1 MIQKIKDLF
10 KFLFI
15 TEKDK
20 GDHFVVGIMI
30 GAGLSTPLYNFFYF
44 VTEWYHWMPLVL
56 VPIMT
61 MFVVWLVAFL
71 KELYDES
78 KGGLRSYQDIKW
90 TMIGGAIG
98 LSIITL
104 FYI

>member
-1 MIQKIKDLF
+1 MITKIKELF
-10 KFLFI
+10 KFLFV

-20 GDHFVVGIMI
+20 GDHFVVGIII
-30 GAGLSTPLYNFFYF
+30 GIALSNILYNFFYW
-44 VTEWYHWMPLVL
+44 VTEWPHWMPLAL
-56 VPIMT
+56 VPVMV
-61 MFVVWLVAFL
+61 MFAVWLAAFL

-78 KGGLRSYQDIKW
+78 KGRLRNFQDIKW

-98 LSIITL
+98 LIIISL